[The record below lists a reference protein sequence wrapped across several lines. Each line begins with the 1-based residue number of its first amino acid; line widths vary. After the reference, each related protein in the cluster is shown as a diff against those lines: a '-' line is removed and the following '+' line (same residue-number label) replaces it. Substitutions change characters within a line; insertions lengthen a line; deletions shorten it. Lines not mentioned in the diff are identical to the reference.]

1 MRRRPR
7 RRQRSRKLLKIV
19 SFASLIILGFGSIIV
34 GMRTSAADSVESPQP
49 VTSVVATPAAE
60 PRTTPGARPVAEPLN
75 SFLPATIQIPAVG
88 ISGPV
93 SEYTADML
101 IDGAV
106 APQTYGTISWYSS
119 IPGSTLKRDATNTA
133 YIYGHSWIKPAAF
146 NNLRDVVIGDR
157 LIIRTSEGTLVYM
170 AEEMFSVDK
179 PGLSSDP
186 RLIDAVA
193 GRVFLITCDRPVGY
207 PDDQGTVDN
216 RVVRFQLI
224 PLREPVE
231 PSGGLVAQ

>member
-1 MRRRPR
+1 MAVA
-7 RRQRSRKLLKIV
+7 SISVGILLTPFGLQPPLLV
-19 SFASLIILGFGSIIV
+19 ASSVLEPP
-34 GMRTSAADSVESPQP
+34 RTSQVAVTPSPSALPSVSPL
-49 VTSVVATPAAE
+49 
-60 PRTTPGARPVAEPLN
+60 AEPLN
-75 SFLPATIQIPAVG
+75 SFLPATLQIPAVG

-101 IDGAV
+101 VEGAV
-106 APQTYGTISWYSS
+106 KPETFDTISWYSS
-119 IPGSTLKRDATNTA
+119 IPGSTLKRDAVNTA
-133 YIYGHSWIKPAAF
+133 YIFGHSWIEPAAF

-157 LIIRTSEGTLVYM
+157 LIIRTSEGTLVYE

-186 RLIDAVA
+186 KLIDAVA